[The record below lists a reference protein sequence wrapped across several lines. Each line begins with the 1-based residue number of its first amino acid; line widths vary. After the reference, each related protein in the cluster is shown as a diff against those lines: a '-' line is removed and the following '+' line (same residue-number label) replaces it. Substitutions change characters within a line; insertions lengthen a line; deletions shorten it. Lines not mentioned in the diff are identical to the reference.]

1 MIWSNRKVGA
11 MFAIDYEMINKNFKN
26 TIFSDAVSD
35 ALSTAVVVLDKSLH
49 VQHMNSAAENL
60 FGQSRARVIN
70 KSYNF
75 LLKAEMVDE
84 YLQAVIQTNEPQ
96 TVREC
101 YLKSKYQE
109 GITVDC
115 VANPLLKTGE
125 LLGIVLELHRK
136 DYQLRLSREE
146 QLLSQQ
152 EATQVLV
159 RGMAHEI
166 KNPLGGIRGAAQLL
180 ESEFESFNN
189 PELKE
194 YTNIIISEADR
205 LKKLVDRM
213 LGSPQPIKN
222 EAVNIHE
229 VLERVRKLVL
239 ADIPKGVELRFDY
252 DPSIP
257 DLNADRD
264 NLIQLVFNIVGNA
277 IKAVGDSGN
286 ILFKTRV
293 LRNITINHKTHRL
306 ALKLDIIDNGQGVPD
321 EIRDKLF
328 FPMISGSAK
337 GTGLGLSIAQ
347 SMANRHHGI
356 IEFESKQGETCFT
369 LLLPI
374 MNNNTAGAE
383 K

>member
-1 MIWSNRKVGA
+1 MTNDNYKS
-11 MFAIDYEMINKNFKN
+11 
-26 TIFSDAVSD
+26 TIFLDAVSD
-35 ALSTAVVVLDKSLH
+35 ALSTAVVVLDKSLTIK
-49 VQHMNSAAENL
+49 HMNAAAENL

-70 KSYNF
+70 KSYN
-75 LLKAEMVDE
+75 LLLNAEMVDE
-84 YLQAVIQTNEPQ
+84 HLKAVIKTNEPQ
-96 TVREC
+96 ALREC

-109 GITVDC
+109 GITLDC
-115 VANPLLKTGE
+115 VANPLLKTGK
-125 LLGIVLELHRK
+125 LHGVVLELHRK
-136 DYQLRLSREE
+136 DYQLRISREE

-180 ESEFESFNN
+180 ESEFENDD
-189 PELKE
+189 LKE

-213 LGSPQPIKN
+213 LGSPEPIKN
-222 EAVNIHE
+222 ERVNIHE
-229 VLERVRKLVL
+229 VLERVRKLIL
-239 ADIPKGVELRFDY
+239 ADIPEGVELRFDY

-264 NLIQLVFNIVGNA
+264 NLIQLVFNIAGNA

-293 LRNITINHKTHRL
+293 LRNFTINQKTHRL
-306 ALKLDIIDNGQGVPD
+306 ALKLEIIDNGQGVPD
-321 EIRDKLF
+321 DIRDKLF

-347 SMANRHHGI
+347 SLANRHQGI
-356 IEFESKQGETCFT
+356 IEFESEEGETCFT

-374 MNNNTAGAE
+374 VNNKQENTIKPAGA
-383 K
+383 KT

>member
-1 MIWSNRKVGA
+1 MPK
-11 MFAIDYEMINKNFKN
+11 MNFNN

-35 ALSTAVVVLDKSLH
+35 ALSTAVVVLDKSLI
-49 VQHMNSAAENL
+49 VQHINAAAENL
-60 FGQSRARVIN
+60 FGQSRARVID
-70 KSYNF
+70 KSYTT
-75 LLKAEMVDE
+75 LLKAEMVKE
-84 YLQAVIQTNEPQ
+84 HLLHVINNREPQ
-96 TVREC
+96 TLKEC
-101 YLKSKYQE
+101 SLKGKYKE
-109 GITVDC
+109 RITLDC

-125 LLGIVLELHRK
+125 LHGVVLELHRK
-136 DYQLRLSREE
+136 DYQLRISREE

-152 EATQVLV
+152 EATQTLV

-180 ESEFESFNN
+180 ESELVSD
-189 PELKE
+189 ELKE

-222 EAVNIHE
+222 EMINIHE
-229 VLERVRKLVL
+229 VLERVRKLIR
-239 ADIPKGVELRFDY
+239 ADIPKDVELRFDY

-257 DLNADRD
+257 DLKADRD

-277 IKAVGDSGN
+277 IKAVGESGN

-293 LRNITINHKTHRL
+293 LRNFPINQQTHRL
-306 ALKLDIIDNGQGVPD
+306 ALRLDVIDNGQGVPD

-347 SMANRHHGI
+347 SLANRHHGV
-356 IEFESKQGETCFT
+356 IEFESQPGETCFT

-374 MNNNTAGAE
+374 FSQE
-383 K
+383 SD

>member
-1 MIWSNRKVGA
+1 MTPDSSKS
-11 MFAIDYEMINKNFKN
+11 
-26 TIFSDAVSD
+26 IFIHALSD
-35 ALSTAVVVLDKSLH
+35 ALSTAVIALDQALNIS
-49 VQHMNSAAENL
+49 QMNAAAENL
-60 FGQSRARVIN
+60 FGQSRGRAVDKPFSFLFKDKAIKKHLSYVIDR
-70 KSYNF
+70 K
-75 LLKAEMVDE
+75 
-84 YLQAVIQTNEPQ
+84 EPQ
-96 TVREC
+96 TLREC
-101 YLKSKYQE
+101 HLQGAHYENIL
-109 GITVDC
+109 VDC
-115 VANPLLKTGE
+115 VASPIFNAGE
-125 LLGIVLELHRK
+125 LIGIVLELHRV
-136 DYQLRLSREE
+136 DHQLRLSREE

-152 EATQVLV
+152 EATQMLV

-180 ESEFESFNN
+180 ETELEAINN
-189 PELKE
+189 SGLKD

-229 VLERVRKLVL
+229 VLERVRKLILV
-239 ADIPKGVELRFDY
+239 DIPEGVELRFDY

-264 NLIQLVFNIVGNA
+264 SLIQLVFNIAGNA
-277 IKAVGDSGN
+277 IKAVGDAGE

-293 LRNITINHKTHRL
+293 LRNFTINQKMHRL
-306 ALKLDIIDNGQGVPD
+306 ALRLDIIDNGQGVPA

-347 SMANRHHGI
+347 SLANRHQGI
-356 IEFESKQGETCFT
+356 IEFESQPSNTCFT
-369 LLLPI
+369 LLLPLSTL
-374 MNNNTAGAE
+374 NKDNNTGIDS
-383 K
+383 

>member
-1 MIWSNRKVGA
+1 MTDDNH
-11 MFAIDYEMINKNFKN
+11 NH
-26 TIFSDAVSD
+26 TIFSGAVSD
-35 ALSTAVVVLDKSLH
+35 ALSTAVVVLDKSLNI
-49 VQHMNSAAENL
+49 QHMNAAAENL
-60 FGQSRARVIN
+60 FGQSRGRVIS
-70 KSYNF
+70 KSYDF

-84 YLQAVIQTNEPQ
+84 HLQAVLKTNEPQ
-96 TVREC
+96 TLREC
-101 YLKSKYQE
+101 YLKGKYQE
-109 GITVDC
+109 GITLDC
-115 VANPLLKTGE
+115 VANPLLKAGK
-125 LLGIVLELHRK
+125 LQGIVLELHRK
-136 DYQLRLSREE
+136 DYQLRISREE

-180 ESEFESFNN
+180 ESEFESD
-189 PELKE
+189 ELKE

-222 EAVNIHE
+222 EMVNIHE
-229 VLERVRKLVL
+229 VLERVRKLVI

-264 NLIQLVFNIVGNA
+264 NLIQLVFNIAGNA

-293 LRNITINHKTHRL
+293 LRNFTINQKTHRL
-306 ALKLDIIDNGQGVPD
+306 ALKLEIIDNGQGVPD
-321 EIRDKLF
+321 DIRDKLF

-347 SMANRHHGI
+347 SLANRHHGI
-356 IEFESKQGETCFT
+356 IEFESEVGETCFT

-374 MNNNTAGAE
+374 FDKEQQSTKNTAGA
-383 K
+383 KT

>member
-1 MIWSNRKVGA
+1 
-11 MFAIDYEMINKNFKN
+11 MFAIEYLTMPKTNLNN

-35 ALSTAVVVLDKSLH
+35 ALSTAVVVLDKSLNI
-49 VQHMNSAAENL
+49 QHMNAAAENL

-70 KSYNF
+70 KSYDF
-75 LLKAEMVDE
+75 LLNAEMVDE
-84 YLQAVIQTNEPQ
+84 HLQAVLKTNEPQ
-96 TVREC
+96 TLREC
-101 YLKSKYQE
+101 YLKGKYQE
-109 GITVDC
+109 AITLDC
-115 VANPLLKTGE
+115 VANPLLKTGK
-125 LLGIVLELHRK
+125 LHGIVLELHRK
-136 DYQLRLSREE
+136 DYQLRISREE

-152 EATQVLV
+152 QATQMLV

-180 ESEFESFNN
+180 ESELESD
-189 PELKE
+189 ELKE

-205 LKKLVDRM
+205 LKTLVDRM
-213 LGSPQPIKN
+213 LGSPQPVKN
-222 EAVNIHE
+222 EVVNIHE

-239 ADIPKGVELRFDY
+239 ADIPEGVELRFDY

-293 LRNITINHKTHRL
+293 LRNFTINQQKHRL
-306 ALKLDIIDNGQGVPD
+306 ALRLEIIDNGQGVPD
-321 EIRDKLF
+321 DIRDKLF

-347 SMANRHHGI
+347 SLANRHHGV
-356 IEFESKQGETCFT
+356 IEFQSQVGETCFT

-374 MNNNTAGAE
+374 LDKGSDKKQESENKLAGAKRE
-383 K
+383 

>member
-1 MIWSNRKVGA
+1 MSKTNP
-11 MFAIDYEMINKNFKN
+11 NN

-35 ALSTAVVVLDKSLH
+35 ALSTAVVVLDKSLTI
-49 VQHMNSAAENL
+49 QHMNAAAENL
-60 FGQSRARVIN
+60 FEQSRTRVIEKPYTALLQSDMVKDHLQYVVDN
-70 KSYNF
+70 K
-75 LLKAEMVDE
+75 
-84 YLQAVIQTNEPQ
+84 EPQ
-96 TVREC
+96 TLREC
-101 YLKSKYQE
+101 FLKGKYKE
-109 GITVDC
+109 GITLDC
-115 VANPLLKTGE
+115 VANPLLKTGK
-125 LLGIVLELHRK
+125 LHGIVLELHRK
-136 DYQLRLSREE
+136 DYQLRISREE
-146 QLLSQQ
+146 QLLKQQ
-152 EATQVLV
+152 EATQTLV

-180 ESEFESFNN
+180 ESELESNN
-189 PELKE
+189 LKE

-222 EAVNIHE
+222 EVVNIHE
-229 VLERVRKLVL
+229 VLERVRKLIL

-257 DLNADRD
+257 DLNADQD
-264 NLIQLVFNIVGNA
+264 SLIQLVFNIVGNA

-293 LRNITINHKTHRL
+293 LRNFTINQQTHRL

-321 EIRDKLF
+321 DIRDKLF

-347 SMANRHHGI
+347 SLANRHQGV
-356 IEFESKQGETCFT
+356 IEFESEAGKTCFT

-374 MNNNTAGAE
+374 VDKDTNTRS
-383 K
+383 KT

>member
-1 MIWSNRKVGA
+1 MSKTKLN
-11 MFAIDYEMINKNFKN
+11 N

-35 ALSTAVVVLDKSLH
+35 ALSTAVVVLDKSLII
-49 VQHMNSAAENL
+49 QHMNAAAEHL

-70 KSYNF
+70 KSYDF
-75 LLKAEMVDE
+75 LLNAEMVDKH
-84 YLQAVIQTNEPQ
+84 LQTVLKTNEPQ
-96 TVREC
+96 TLREC
-101 YLKSKYQE
+101 YLKGKYQE
-109 GITVDC
+109 GITLDC
-115 VANPLLKTGE
+115 VANPLLKTGR
-125 LLGIVLELHRK
+125 LHGIVLELHRK
-136 DYQLRLSREE
+136 DYQLRISREE

-152 EATQVLV
+152 QATQVLV

-180 ESEFESFNN
+180 ESEFESFHNS
-189 PELKE
+189 ELKE

-213 LGSPQPIKN
+213 LGSPQPVKN
-222 EAVNIHE
+222 ERVNIHE
-229 VLERVRKLVL
+229 VLERVRKLIL

-264 NLIQLVFNIVGNA
+264 NLIQLVFNIAGNA

-293 LRNITINHKTHRL
+293 LRNFTINQKKHRL
-306 ALKLDIIDNGQGVPD
+306 ALKLEVIDNGQGVPD
-321 EIRDKLF
+321 DIRDKLF

-347 SMANRHHGI
+347 SLANRHHGI
-356 IEFESKQGETCFT
+356 IEFESEVGETCFT

-374 MNNNTAGAE
+374 ADKEQESATNTAGA
-383 K
+383 KT

>member
-1 MIWSNRKVGA
+1 MQ
-11 MFAIDYEMINKNFKN
+11 DTENKKI
-26 TIFSDAVSD
+26 IFSDAVSD
-35 ALSTAVVVLDKSLH
+35 ALSTAVVVLDKDLII
-49 VQHMNSAAENL
+49 QYMNAAAENL
-60 FGQSRARVIN
+60 FGQSRARVIE
-70 KSYNF
+70 KPYTA
-75 LLKAEMVDE
+75 LLKAEMVKE
-84 YLQAVIQTNEPQ
+84 YLQHVINTNEPQ
-96 TVREC
+96 TLREC
-101 YLKSKYQE
+101 YLKGKYKE
-109 GITVDC
+109 GITLDC
-115 VANPLLKTGE
+115 VANPLLKTGK
-125 LLGIVLELHRK
+125 LHGIVLELHRK
-136 DYQLRLSREE
+136 DYQLRISREE

-152 EATQVLV
+152 EATQMLV

-180 ESEFESFNN
+180 ESELENN
-189 PELKE
+189 ELKE

-213 LGSPQPIKN
+213 LGSPQPVKN

-239 ADIPKGVELRFDY
+239 ADTPEDVALRFDY

-257 DLNADRD
+257 DLHADRD

-286 ILFKTRV
+286 ILFKTRI
-293 LRNITINHKTHRL
+293 LRNFTINQTTHRL
-306 ALKLDIIDNGQGVPD
+306 ALRLDIIDSGRGVPD
-321 EIRDKLF
+321 DIRDKLF

-347 SMANRHHGI
+347 SLANRHHGI
-356 IEFESKQGETCFT
+356 IEFESQEGETCFT

-374 MNNNTAGAE
+374 VDKKLENTKYTAGD
-383 K
+383 KRD